1 MKQTAALI
9 LSNLV
14 LFLAVSSAVAQRDGL
29 YEVSWFT
36 ADGGGGQSQEGD
48 YAISG
53 TIGQPEAGPVM
64 IGGQFT
70 LQGGFWLPT
79 NTITAPPAKRSKVY
93 LPLVLRQG

>member
-29 YEVSWFT
+29 YGVSWFT

-70 LQGGFWLPT
+70 LQGGFWLPE
-79 NTITAPPAKRSKVY
+79 
-93 LPLVLRQG
+93 L